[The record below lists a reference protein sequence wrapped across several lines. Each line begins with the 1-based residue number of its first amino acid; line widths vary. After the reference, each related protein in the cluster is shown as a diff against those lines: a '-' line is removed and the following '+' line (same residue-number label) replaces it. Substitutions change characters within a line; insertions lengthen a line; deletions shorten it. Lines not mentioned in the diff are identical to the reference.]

1 MQLHIF
7 KKIPIGIDATS
18 IAMTDDHVVT
28 TTAMDDFCVVADI
41 NQTGKAALSAQQFTA
56 PAYRNQ
62 VLFSG
67 KNTVVALM
75 NGRSE
80 ALISYS
86 GLEMTMAFGS
96 RQINGAAVSND
107 GEKVAFFLED
117 FPLPALDQKYF
128 SQVDNVY
135 VIELANVMVPG
146 LEVGS
151 GLNLDLGLLRADI
164 AGLSQASTVTTM
176 RPVMYEDAPPY
187 YEALAGAFIPGSG
200 NVFIL
205 AFDAVKE
212 HLVCFV
218 FTTEGE
224 PIEMGYFDAIT
235 NMGMNNR
242 CCVAGNVAYAISNK
256 GQVIYAYDLDSYS
269 EYSILVRNKQ
279 ILDIAV
285 FKEQLFALVWN
296 GKTTLYELLNQDFN
310 VIASDSNF
318 AAMSA
323 SEEYLMVSSE
333 EKVYLF
339 NEVLS

>member
-1 MQLHIF
+1 MQLFIF
-7 KKIPIGIDATS
+7 KKIPIGINATS
-18 IAMTDDHVVT
+18 VVATDYHVLT
-28 TTAMDDFCVVADI
+28 TTGLDDFCVVADLAKD
-41 NQTGKAALSAQQFTA
+41 GKDAISAQKFTVA
-56 PAYRNQ
+56 PGRDQ

-75 NGRSE
+75 NGRTE
-80 ALISYS
+80 ASIAYS
-86 GLEMTMAFGS
+86 GLEMTVAFGS

-117 FPLPALDQKYF
+117 LPLPALDQKYF

-135 VIELANVMVPG
+135 VIELANVMLPG

-164 AGLSQASTVTTM
+164 AGLGQASIVTTM

-269 EYSILVRNKQ
+269 EYSILVRDKQ

-285 FKEQLFALVWN
+285 FKEHLYVLVWN
-296 GKTTLYELLNQDFN
+296 KKTTLYELLNQDFN

-323 SEEYLMVSSE
+323 SEVYLMVSSE
-333 EKVYLF
+333 KKVYLF

>member
-1 MQLHIF
+1 MELNIV

-18 IAMTDDHVVT
+18 VAVTDNHVVT
-28 TTAMDDFCVVADI
+28 TTGQDDFCVVADLG
-41 NQTGKAALSAQQFTA
+41 QSGKNALSAQKFTA
-56 PAYRNQ
+56 PAGREQ

-75 NGRSE
+75 NGRTE
-80 ALISYS
+80 AVSSYS

-117 FPLPALDQKYF
+117 LPLPALDQKYF
-128 SQVDNVY
+128 AQVDNVY

-151 GLNLDLGLLRADI
+151 GLNLDLGLLQADI
-164 AGLSQASTVTTM
+164 AGLGHAGAVTTM

-187 YEALAGAFIPGSG
+187 YEALAGAFISGSG

-205 AFDAVKE
+205 AFDAAKE
-212 HLVCFV
+212 LLVCFV
-218 FTTEGE
+218 FTAEGE
-224 PIEMGYFDAIT
+224 PIEMGYFDAVT

-269 EYSILVRNKQ
+269 EYSILVRDKQ

-296 GKTTLYELLNQDFN
+296 TQTTLYELLDQQLN
-310 VIASDSNF
+310 VVASDSSY
-318 AAMSA
+318 AALA
-323 SEEYLMVSSE
+323 VSEQYLIVPSGNS
-333 EKVYLF
+333 VYLYQ
-339 NEVLS
+339 